1 MNEVAHVKR
10 MTTSPRRYVAHAGKA
25 SEPDGRQPVGLNEDA
40 SEFKTR
46 PTTQAAEG
54 VPRFHWALA
63 EFERLGELGI
73 LAEEDR
79 IELIE
84 GELVPMSPKGNRHEV
99 VRGAILNWLRRN
111 LPDEFDLHVEPG
123 WRVAGSYCEPDFLVG
138 PEGCNPTSVPPRD
151 VALLIEVA
159 DTSLKKDTMTK
170 SGLYARAGVRDYWV
184 VNARTLATKVYRE
197 PSAKGYGSR
206 VSARPSRAMTSLV
219 IPGLTPRLVDL
230 AIT

>member
-1 MNEVAHVKR
+1 MATSYRKPVA
-10 MTTSPRRYVAHAGKA
+10 AAGP
-25 SEPDGRQPVGLNEDA
+25 EPDGRPSGMSETA
-40 SEFKTR
+40 SPYQSR

-54 VPRFHWALA
+54 VPRLRWTLA

-73 LAEEDR
+73 FTEKDR

-111 LPDEFDLHVEPG
+111 LPNEYDLHVEPG
-123 WRVAGSYCEPDFLVG
+123 WRVDGSYCEPDLLVG
-138 PEGCNPTSVPPRD
+138 PVGCDPTSVPARE

-159 DTSLKKDTMTK
+159 DTSLKKDTAIK
-170 SGLYARAGVRDYWV
+170 AGLYASVGVRDYWV
-184 VNARTLATKVYRE
+184 VNARTLATRVHRA

-206 VSARPSRAMTSLV
+206 VSVRSSKPLSSLV
-219 IPGLTPRLVDL
+219 IPSLMLRMADL
-230 AIT
+230 AIE